1 MSEQPPLNNDIIIHS
16 NNARTTRGVFQGLI
30 DAVSQIQQFAV
41 IERTGQEIPEDFLA
55 IRGKL
60 NFFNVGM
67 GNGFFEGL
75 IFAFLSAIVI
85 PIMSDGKLRAMV
97 TQYFRLAESDLFLW
111 TLNCLPIIIMGSM
124 CCYLSKYRIGII
136 TRKAVDS
143 LLVGRLLSL
152 IIKGG
157 IIFCI
162 LYFLGTRMDPDSAWQ
177 VSNWITYW
185 PHRPTI
191 SPRYPHPYARF

>member
-1 MSEQPPLNNDIIIHS
+1 
-16 NNARTTRGVFQGLI
+16 
-30 DAVSQIQQFAV
+30 
-41 IERTGQEIPEDFLA
+41 
-55 IRGKL
+55 
-60 NFFNVGM
+60 M

-177 VSNWITYW
+177 VSNWITLKKYE
-185 PHRPTI
+185 
-191 SPRYPHPYARF
+191 YASEVYRVIMNSQP